1 MPAHRFVS
9 LIMKVT
15 ICKPAMTT
23 INHESRARFAEIR
36 ASLRV
41 PVVVAPMFLVSG
53 PDIVTAAARSGVV
66 GSFPAP
72 NARSIDTFEEWLDKI
87 TGELKLLRDKQV
99 DGATD
104 VWAQNLVVHSTYDR
118 LDAELALLQKYRPPI
133 VITALG
139 SPRRTIEAVH
149 DYGGLVIADVNSVD
163 LARKAAEAGADG
175 LALVSAGAGG
185 HTGQMAGFAFVPAV
199 REFFDGI
206 LILAGAIGDG
216 RAVRAAEILGA
227 DLSYMGTRFIASEE
241 SIAFDPYKQMVVD
254 SDFSDLILTN
264 SFSGAHAY
272 YLRPSIVAS
281 GLDPDKLP
289 KKDGMDLTGS
299 ESKVKAWKE
308 VWSAGQGVGTVHK
321 IEALADIVDR
331 IEEEYQAA
339 RMLA

>member
-1 MPAHRFVS
+1 
-9 LIMKVT
+9 
-15 ICKPAMTT
+15 MTT

-87 TGELKLLRDKQV
+87 TGELTLLRDKQV